1 MSNAVILVRAA
12 KNIVLAHKTAPTGL
26 FALQDAFPDL
36 QGNTVQDGVLSKI
49 ASSTV
54 MPASFQD
61 VWFITDDSPLPKL
74 AREVSQKLGTVALAA
89 LDWEGDLLKL
99 WAFSSGEI
107 AYRYDSNPSYA
118 TCTVTSP
125 EQDAPGTLAELFNVP
140 EKSRAIGQLLS
151 RRKGLGF
158 ISETDRLRQLLEMLG
173 AGKTVQDGVPGK

>member
-1 MSNAVILVRAA
+1 MSTATVIVQAA
-12 KNIVLAHKTAPTGL
+12 KNTVLN
-26 FALQDAFPDL
+26 AFPNLSKDI
-36 QGNTVQDGVLSKI
+36 VQDGVFCRI
-49 ASSTV
+49 TSSSIL
-54 MPASFQD
+54 PASFQD

-74 AREVSQKLGTVALAA
+74 AREVSSTLGTVALAA

-99 WAFSSGEI
+99 WAFQSSQI

-158 ISETDRLRQLLEMLG
+158 INETDRLQQLLALLG
-173 AGKTVQDGVPGK
+173 TQESVSSSQ

>member
-1 MSNAVILVRAA
+1 MSTASVIARAA
-12 KNIVLAHKTAPTGL
+12 QNTVL
-26 FALQDAFPDL
+26 DAFPDL
-36 QGNTVQDGVLSKI
+36 SENTVQDGAFSRI
-49 ASSTV
+49 TPSSILPV
-54 MPASFQD
+54 SFQQ

-74 AREVSQKLGTVALAA
+74 AQEVSSKLGTATLAA

-99 WAFSSGEI
+99 WAFQDGQI

-125 EQDAPGTLAELFNVP
+125 EQDSPGTLAELFNVP

-158 ISETDRLRQLLEMLG
+158 INETDRLRQLLALLG
-173 AGKTVQDGVPGK
+173 VQETSEARASG